1 MKMHQV
7 IKGFQPQRGISM
19 RSQVKKYLRKVI
31 LEGQLPPGS
40 KLPPTLELAAAWG
53 THAPAVQAAM
63 ASLVKEGLIKRLMG
77 RGTFVSEQVEGLR
90 KVALYISRGR
100 RHTHN
105 FAGYLMQALEAQLAQ
120 RGIRSEPWIN
130 RQPDSLAEQPWDNLE
145 QAAKRREIQ
154 GVIVVAVDVREAAW
168 LAKLPVPVVF
178 LASEPLANRVAMS
191 MDDALDD
198 AMASVASQGC
208 RSIGMINVVARAA
221 KSDAGEHYA
230 AAAFYE
236 NFNAAAGRHGLAVRS
251 EWIQSPPVDVSE
263 QAAAKFGYESFHKLW
278 NQAKKPEAI
287 FVHTD
292 VAAQGVLIALGQRRV
307 RVPEDLHLVLHRN
320 AELGLFCPVPAS
332 FIDVSVQKLA
342 AALVD
347 LLQRIY
353 RGESVPQPLSA
364 PLGFVPED
372 ATPSVVS
379 GEFAAVAG

>member
-53 THAPAVQAAM
+53 THVPAVQAAM
-63 ASLVKEGLIKRLMG
+63 ASLVKEGLVKRLMG

-154 GVIVVAVDVREAAW
+154 GVIVAELDPQEAPW
-168 LAKLPVPVVF
+168 LTQLPVPVVF
-178 LASEPLANRVAMS
+178 MATELLPNRVVLSLADGIRDS
-191 MDDALDD
+191 ITH
-198 AMASVASQGC
+198 VAGCGC
-208 RSIGMINVVARAA
+208 RSVGLITVLSRATPGARDRQGTSEEFFRQFQQSS
-221 KSDAGEHYA
+221 SD
-230 AAAFYE
+230 
-236 NFNAAAGRHGLAVRS
+236 HGLEVRES
-251 EWIQSPPVDVSE
+251 WIQSPPVE
-263 QAAAKFGYESFHKLW
+263 LPEKAAARFGYESFHALW
-278 NQAKKPEAI
+278 NQPEKPEALV
-287 FVHTD
+287 VHTD
-292 VAAQGVLIALGQRRV
+292 VAAQGVLVALGQRRV

-332 FIDVSVQKLA
+332 FIDVSVQDVA

-353 RGESVPQPLSA
+353 RGESVPQPLSV

-379 GEFAAVAG
+379 GEFTAVAG